1 MSGRNS
7 GAAPIHPPR
16 ASVDGVRERKRAPP
30 AGRGPPETAEE
41 FRTLLDNLPG
51 AVFRRVRRYDGTTAY
66 TYVSRPIRD
75 MFGIDPDLLLHD
87 SKLLSELIHPD
98 DRQRFSDAVE
108 RSARELSAVEEKL
121 RFKTPDGETRWLQ
134 AVSRPRKLANGDI
147 QWDGI
152 LLDITELNDLETR
165 LAHHD
170 LLTGLPN
177 RVFFV
182 DWLAHLL
189 AQAKVFNTAAA
200 VMAIELRSLKD
211 IRDSSGHGAGD
222 AAIHET
228 AKRLRSAIQDGDM
241 LTHCGGGEFLVGVM
255 AFGSEADFTEPVR
268 EILRR
273 LEPQLEL
280 DRKEFAL
287 NISMGISVFPHDGTN
302 AEALIGNAG
311 AALNDAKNTLA
322 LPYQFYTAEMTE
334 RTALRLI
341 VEAEL
346 RHAIER
352 QELVLF
358 YQPVVATQTLKITG
372 VEALIRWRHPE
383 RGLIP
388 PARFIPIA
396 EATGLI
402 SPLGEFALRQA
413 CTQAR
418 QWQRDGTAVI
428 PMSVNLSVWQLL
440 QEDIA
445 DRVLAIL
452 AETGFPPEEL
462 KLEITESAIL
472 HDVGATTRAM
482 RRLHDAGIRFSVDDF
497 GIEHSALS
505 LLSRLPIETIKIDY
519 SFVSQMTKDTA
530 HAALV
535 QAIIS
540 MTHAMGKV
548 AVAEGV
554 ETHQQ
559 ATYLQAYQCDGLQ
572 GFLFSRPVPAEEFV
586 VLLERGT
593 FDRDANLASLS

>member
-1 MSGRNS
+1 MSGRVS
-7 GAAPIHPPR
+7 KPAQFTPPR
-16 ASVDGVRERKRAPP
+16 PSLVEVFEAKDARP
-30 AGRGPPETAEE
+30 AGPSPPETAAE

-51 AVFRRVRRYDGTTAY
+51 AVFRRVRRGDGTLVY
-66 TYVSRPIRD
+66 TYVSQPIRD
-75 MFGIDPDLLLHD
+75 LFGIAPELLLQD
-87 SKLLSELIHPD
+87 GKLLLERIHPD
-98 DRQRFSDAVE
+98 DRQRFSDAIE
-108 RSARELSAVEEKL
+108 RSARQLSTLEEQL
-121 RFKTPDGETRWLQ
+121 RFTAPDGETRWLRT
-134 AVSRPRKLANGDI
+134 VSRPLELANGDI

-152 LLDITELNDLETR
+152 LLDITERKALETR

-177 RVFFV
+177 RAFFV
-182 DWLAHLL
+182 DWLSHLL
-189 AQAKVFNTAAA
+189 AQAKIFRTAAA
-200 VMAIELRSLKD
+200 IMAIELRSLKD
-211 IRDSSGHGAGD
+211 IRDSSGRGAGD
-222 AAIHET
+222 GAIHAT
-228 AKRLRSAIQDGDM
+228 AQRLRSVIQDGNI

-255 AFGSEADFTEPVR
+255 ALRGEADFTGLVR

-273 LEPQLEL
+273 FEPQLEL
-280 DRKEFAL
+280 DGKEFAL
-287 NISMGISVFPHDGTN
+287 KISMGISVFPDDGVS
-302 AEALIGNAG
+302 AGALIDNAG
-311 AALNDAKNTLA
+311 AALNDAKYTLA
-322 LPYQFYTAEMTE
+322 LPYQFYNAEMTE
-334 RTALRLI
+334 RTALRLV

-358 YQPVVATQTLKITG
+358 YQPVVATQTLEITG
-372 VEALIRWRHPE
+372 VEALIRWHHPE

-388 PARFIPIA
+388 PGQFIPIA

-402 SPLGEFALRQA
+402 SPLGDFALRQA

-418 QWQRDGTAVI
+418 QWQRDGAPVI

-445 DRVLAIL
+445 DRILAIVE
-452 AETGFPPEEL
+452 ETGFPPEEL

-472 HDVGATTRAM
+472 HDVEATTRAM
-482 RRLHDAGIRFSVDDF
+482 LRLHDAGIRFSVDDF

-535 QAIIS
+535 QAIVS

-548 AVAEGV
+548 SVAEGV
-554 ETHQQ
+554 ETHRQT
-559 ATYLQAYQCDGLQ
+559 TYLQAYQCDGLQ
-572 GFLFSRPVPAEEFV
+572 GFLFSRPVPAEEFLS
-586 VLLERGT
+586 LLKHRT
-593 FDRDANLASLS
+593 FAAAPDPAILQ